1 MSEIPCSQYK
11 IEANHDNQNESVVPM
26 PQNPVS
32 TRDELEHLLSKNE
45 VLVEEPMQFEYLEAS
60 AFFPAANS
68 QGKHERNAEETLD
81 LSVGVCKLPSRKRQ
95 LQQMCN

>member
-1 MSEIPCSQYK
+1 
-11 IEANHDNQNESVVPM
+11 
-26 PQNPVS
+26 
-32 TRDELEHLLSKNE
+32 
-45 VLVEEPMQFEYLEAS
+45 MQFEYLEAS

-81 LSVGVCKLPSRKRQ
+81 LSVGVCKLPSRKRE